1 MISYNKVILI
11 GNLTKDPEIRYTPN
25 GTAVASFRL
34 AVNRRYK
41 QGEEFKEEVCYID
54 IVVFGKQ
61 AESCGQYLN
70 KGSGVIVEGRLQER
84 RWDTEDG
91 QKRSKHEVVAQTVRF
106 LPKRQESTLGGQA
119 MADRSASGGETA
131 SSSRSPAS
139 GGPGGIPEEE
149 VIDDVPF

>member
-106 LPKRQESTLGGQA
+106 LPKRQESALGGQA
-119 MADRSASGGETA
+119 MTDKSAAA
-131 SSSRSPAS
+131 SSSQGPAL
-139 GGPGGIPEEE
+139 GGSVGVSEEE
-149 VIDDVPF
+149 VVDDVPF

>member
-41 QGEEFKEEVCYID
+41 QGDEFKEEVCYID

-70 KGSGVIVEGRLQER
+70 KGSGVIVEGRLQEK

-106 LPKRQESTLGGQA
+106 LPKRQEAQA
-119 MADRSASGGETA
+119 MTSKSASGGEVA
-131 SSSRSPAS
+131 SSSHSPAS
-139 GGPGGIPEEE
+139 GGPGGVPEEE
-149 VIDDVPF
+149 AVDDVPF